1 MFGLLRNNPKKI
13 PFLGDILFSILTF
26 PVAFTF
32 MEKWV
37 RSPFDADTSLWLLA
51 MYVTLGLVHLFRAFR
66 LHGQSRTA
74 FVVHLLCCTAL
85 VACGGLA
92 ISGLTKAALPVI
104 GLTFWGSMLAERVLD
119 IVRNRK
125 TWRILLNTVAILL
138 ILVCSM
144 TVGDIKYSLV
154 TVGLTASL
162 SALLSIIS
170 NIFSQIRFD
179 ILKEII
185 RKTYALEI
193 IFGLLVMMVAFSF
206 VLRFTDDA
214 FTTFWDALWYCF
226 AIVTTI
232 GFGDLTPASGAGR
245 IISVIL
251 GIYGIVVVALITSI
265 IVNFYGE
272 MKKTESD

>member
-1 MFGLLRNNPKKI
+1 MFGLLRNDPKKI
-13 PFLGDILFSILTF
+13 PFLGDIVFSILTF

-37 RSPFDADTSLWLLA
+37 RSPFDADTSLWLCA
-51 MYVTLGLVHLFRAFR
+51 MYVTLGLVHLFRALR
-66 LHGQSRTA
+66 LDGQSRA
-74 FVVHLLCCTAL
+74 GFIVHLLCCAAL
-85 VACGGLA
+85 VACGALA
-92 ISGLTKAALPVI
+92 ICGFTKVALPMI
-104 GLTFWGSMLAERVLD
+104 SLTFWGSVLAERGLD
-119 IVRNRK
+119 IARNHK
-125 TWRILLNTVAILL
+125 IWRILLNAVAILL
-138 ILVCSM
+138 ILVCPM

-170 NIFSQIRFD
+170 IMFSQIRFD

-185 RKTYALEI
+185 RKTYTLEI
-193 IFGLLVMMVAFSF
+193 ISGLLVMMVAFSF
-206 VLRFTDDA
+206 VLCFTDDT
-214 FTTFWDALWYCF
+214 FTTFWEALWYCF

-245 IISVIL
+245 FISVLL
-251 GIYGIVVVALITSI
+251 GIYGIVVVALITTI

>member
-1 MFGLLRNNPKKI
+1 MMKRSH
-13 PFLGDILFSILTF
+13 SINLSL
-26 PVAFTF
+26 PVAGDMLCSLLTLPTGLQWVYEGYD
-32 MEKWV
+32 MERGV
-37 RSPFDADTSLWLLA
+37 LRTEYLVAALLL
-51 MYVTLGLVHLFRAFR
+51 MGLARLFRAFR

-74 FVVHLLCCTAL
+74 FVVHLLCCAAL

-92 ISGLTKAALPVI
+92 ISSLTKAALPVI

-138 ILVCSM
+138 TLVCSM

>member
-13 PFLGDILFSILTF
+13 PFLGEILFSILTF
-26 PVAFTF
+26 PVTFAF

-37 RSPFDADTSLWLLA
+37 KSPFDADTSLWLLA
-51 MYVTLGLVHLFRAFR
+51 MYVTLGQVHLFRAFR
-66 LHGQSRTA
+66 LHGQYRTA
-74 FVVHLLCCTAL
+74 FVVHLLCCAAL
-85 VACGGLA
+85 VAFGGLA